1 MYDDFMFCEN
11 KQKRP
16 FLRFRTKDLE
26 PLLGQISEFGI
37 LNSLRQGGPDLS
49 LTPPSSSRGNLN
61 LKKTHIQI

>member
-11 KQKRP
+11 KQKRH

-37 LNSLRQGGPDLS
+37 LKTNGLLRQGGPDLS

-61 LKKTHIQI
+61 I